1 MEEEKY
7 VCVAVTYKKY
17 VDLLNEMNGCKYVY
31 PPARC
36 GKTQKQK
43 ELMTRIETI
52 NGLPVYITEEI
63 DEDMKF
69 LTEAE
74 ANRISKIQIAKQTE
88 FMKNYEPD
96 YMWRQEL

>member
-1 MEEEKY
+1 MNEEKY

-17 VDLLNEMNGCKYVY
+17 VDLLEEMNGMKYVR
-31 PPARC
+31 PPCVKA
-36 GKTQKQK
+36 QKQK
-43 ELMTRIETI
+43 ELMTRIDEI

-74 ANRISKIQIAKQTE
+74 ANRISKIQIAKQAE

-96 YMWRQEL
+96 YMWRQGL

>member
-17 VDLLNEMNGCKYVY
+17 MDLLDEMNGCKCVY
-31 PPARC
+31 PPPRY
-36 GKTQKQK
+36 GKTQAQK

-74 ANRISKIQIAKQTE
+74 ANRISKIQIAKQAE

-96 YMWRQEL
+96 YMWRQK